1 MNFAYHEMQV
11 IFSLLLNRYH
21 LKLVDPDSKRDPK
34 ANTSRPVR
42 PCWIQYKRR

>member
-11 IFSLLLNRYH
+11 IFSLLIQRFH
-21 LKLVDPDSKRDPK
+21 LELVDRDPLPDPK

-42 PCWIQYKRR
+42 PCWVNYRRR